1 MTRSVPRRRARA
13 IPIAFAV
20 IAYAVLAHFSNAVPG
35 NESLGAILAIGP
47 LWIAAV
53 ILAWRSSQRRL
64 GLVACGLAALLVYA
78 RWGDLRNHFTWL
90 YLIQQA
96 GAYGLLG
103 ISFGR
108 SLGGQRVPLCTRFA
122 ALVHGPLSVDATRYT
137 RSVTVAWTVFFAAM
151 SSALLIV
158 YVAVPLAVWSV
169 FANFCAAPLVA
180 LMFIGEYLVRHR
192 VLPDMQHASIFDT
205 VRAASRG
212 AGTASFTVPHA

>member
-1 MTRSVPRRRARA
+1 MRPAHRGVRVIT
-13 IPIAFAV
+13 IALAV

-35 NESLGAILAIGP
+35 NESLGAFLAIAP
-47 LWIAAV
+47 LWLAALV
-53 ILAWRSSQRRL
+53 LAWRSSQRRL
-64 GLVACGLAALLVYA
+64 GLFACALAAVLAYA
-78 RWGDLRNHFTWL
+78 GWNSLKSHYTWL

-108 SLGGQRVPLCTRFA
+108 SLGQQRMPLCTRFA
-122 ALVHGPLSVDATRYT
+122 TLVHGPLSSSAARYT

-151 SSALLIV
+151 SGALLLL
-158 YVAVPLAVWSV
+158 YVAAPLAVWSV

-192 VLPDMQHASIFDT
+192 VLPDMQHASILDT
-205 VRAASRG
+205 IRAVSRATG
-212 AGTASFTVPHA
+212 AASFTVPHA